1 MTKRKGKRLMDDEN
15 GKTSTA
21 RLAFWLTLLVT
32 LTIVVLDAIRIDV
45 TVPVA
50 AYSLLGSL
58 CVALAAWAGGP
69 RIAQYLGPQVG
80 KVAAGIAQ
88 AIERPTYR
96 DVSDPDAVE

>member
-1 MTKRKGKRLMDDEN
+1 MKKKRAPMLRDERGKV
-15 GKTSTA
+15 STA

-32 LTIVVLDAIRIDV
+32 LTLCILDAVRDDV

-80 KVAAGIAQ
+80 RVASSIAQ
-88 AIERPTYR
+88 AIERPAYR
-96 DVSDPDAVE
+96 DISESDEIE